1 MNNYELTFLAAIS
14 KDNNSL
20 SSQIQKIIKN
30 KKGIINN
37 FKSPKRANLAY
48 PIEKNI
54 SADIVS
60 IEFRLSSF
68 GIKEIEEEL
77 KLNKDI
83 LRHILIKKETSRKAP
98 RRRREEND
106 KKNKTNLNADKDKE
120 IIEKDEG
127 LMNKKPQLDKI
138 KFKEIDKRLDEIL

>member
-14 KDNNSL
+14 KDSNSL
-20 SSQIQKIIKN
+20 AAQIQKTIKD
-30 KKGIINN
+30 KKGIVNN

-48 PIEKNI
+48 SIKKNI
-54 SADIVS
+54 SADVIS
-60 IEFRLSSF
+60 IEFSLSSS
-68 GIKEIEEEL
+68 GIKELEEEL

-83 LRHILIKKETSRKAP
+83 LRHILIKKEMSRKAP

-106 KKNKTNLNADKDKE
+106 KKNKTNLNTNKDKE
-120 IIEKDEG
+120 ITEKNEG

-138 KFKEIDKRLDEIL
+138 KFEEIDKKLDEIL